1 MEKPYL
7 KGIDRRERKT
17 SKTLF
22 WPPHM
27 YTAHFVCQYT
37 KNYTHF
43 NKYILCWEDGSALTT
58 LVEDLAT

>member
-1 MEKPYL
+1 
-7 KGIDRRERKT
+7 
-17 SKTLF
+17 
-22 WPPHM
+22 M

-58 LVEDLAT
+58 LVEDMAT